1 MKSIRACANRTGL
14 LLSIL
19 LSAGAGWAQ
28 SAAEPASA
36 PASQPASVLKPGD
49 HILFIGDSITGLGDR
64 EITTQSRDT
73 EFVPLIRQALAAT
86 HKDSKFELVTLGA
99 SGSTVGAW
107 LNFFARAADPKQKEF
122 TTDVPQFGVKAT
134 LARNWDVVI
143 IMLGMNDVLQPAVND
158 DKESLANW
166 DASYARLVQTVRDRV
181 HPRVVALA
189 QCTMASEDPNAAMN
203 KFVDKLN
210 EHVAATAKK
219 ADCVF
224 LETDI
229 KYKLFLTAGRM
240 GRSDFHVTYD
250 FIHPTAE
257 GQAAIAEGMLQ
268 GLGDND
274 SLMTLTKNSLGSL
287 LKPEK
292 ETSYTYQFCSAVP
305 GATFGGPWGLYTVR
319 GEEIPNDISIKICQ
333 RRGSTLKHLS
343 AKEIECPSLK
353 LIEPEGWKGEVT
365 FSRCVFFPGGIA
377 KDSLNGIACF
387 DLVQKP
393 DSIAGLK
400 TTLAFNSTWNGQKKR
415 LEVPLPAPWLITAGP
430 VYFWADH
437 KFDEKAARTA
447 IDDAI
452 EAGKDL
458 TGPIDVVMH
467 SSSDGN
473 PQPNTTGKLTWHR
486 FFPSVDYTGGDAP
499 GNVDFWS
506 ISYPHVFETGYAAR
520 WVWSE
525 KDRPVRL
532 VASSK
537 GFTRG
542 TYMQVWVNGKKEYGG
557 EVSEEKDMKKEFAG
571 SLKKG
576 WNCVAFR
583 CCHRS
588 YFFQSDLEMLGVE
601 KDNLEDLRFSVVPK
615 NEKSPAPTKP

>member
-1 MKSIRACANRTGL
+1 MKSIRAYANRTGL

-19 LSAGAGWAQ
+19 LTAGIGWAQ
-28 SAAEPASA
+28 SASE

-64 EITTQSRDT
+64 EITTQTRDT

-107 LNFFARAADPKQKEF
+107 LNFFALAADPKQKEF

-134 LARNWDVVI
+134 LAKNWDVVI

-166 DASYARLVQTVRDRV
+166 DASYARLIQTARDRL

-189 QCTMASEDPNAAMN
+189 QCTMASEDRDSAMN

-219 ADCVF
+219 TDCVF
-224 LETDI
+224 LPTDNE
-229 KYKLFLTAGRM
+229 YKRMLHLGRFLRN
-240 GRSDFHVTYD
+240 DFHVMYD
-250 FIHPTAE
+250 FIHPSME
-257 GQAAIAEGMLQ
+257 GQIAIADGMLE
-268 GLGDND
+268 GLGNHLAKGWIESKFVEPLFNRIKEKSPFSYWTSPLGGKDDQVSFKLTFVWRNAPVNAGNVIAYD
-274 SLMTLTKNSLGSL
+274 YGAEWTILGKGIAEYFFEPKPSDCYSTVETLTGKPDRLQNVFQISPYRQEKSGMVFEKNSTG
-287 LKPEK
+287 K
-292 ETSYTYQFCSAVP
+292 QVN
-305 GATFGGPWGLYTVR
+305 
-319 GEEIPNDISIKICQ
+319 IPVN
-333 RRGSTLKHLS
+333 L
-343 AKEIECPSLK
+343 PS
-353 LIEPEGWKGEVT
+353 
-365 FSRCVFFPGGIA
+365 
-377 KDSLNGIACF
+377 
-387 DLVQKP
+387 
-393 DSIAGLK
+393 
-400 TTLAFNSTWNGQKKR
+400 
-415 LEVPLPAPWLITAGP
+415 PWLITAGP
-430 VYFWADH
+430 VYIWGDH

-452 EAGKDL
+452 EAGKDF
-458 TGPIDVVMH
+458 TSGDIDVVMQA
-467 SSSDGN
+467 SSVPTS
-473 PQPNTTGKLTWHR
+473 PAAKTTGKLTWHR

-506 ISYPHVFETGYAAR
+506 ISYPHCFETGYAAR

-542 TYMQVWVNGKKEYGG
+542 TYMQVWINGKKEYGG
-557 EVSEEKDMKKEFAG
+557 EVSEEKEMKKEFAG
-571 SLKKG
+571 SLNKG

-588 YFFQSDLEMLGVE
+588 YFFQSDLEMLPVE
-601 KDNLEDLRFSVVPK
+601 KDNLDDLRFSVVPK
-615 NEKSPAPTKP
+615 TDKSPAPQK